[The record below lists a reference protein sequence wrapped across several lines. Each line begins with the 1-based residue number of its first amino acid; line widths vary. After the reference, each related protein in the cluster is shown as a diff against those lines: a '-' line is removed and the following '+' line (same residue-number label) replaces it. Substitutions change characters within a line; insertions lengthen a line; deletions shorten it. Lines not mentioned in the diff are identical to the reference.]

1 MDATRERLLRAARE
15 VFDEE
20 GFRGATTRR
29 IAARAGV
36 NEVTLFRHFASKEE
50 LIGAA
55 LEWSHGEAIARLGAA
70 ALPMIPRDVDGELRP
85 YLRWVLRAF
94 ATSNRGVRTAMAEW
108 EHLPSFRGWLL
119 GPSEAVAAEL
129 RRYLVAAQAAGLM
142 RREVDPLAITH
153 VLLATLFWHGLMPSM
168 LPEHFV
174 GGAEVSMERCIDV
187 VMDAIRRP
195 PDGEEVGS

>member
-1 MDATRERLLRAARE
+1 MDAARERLLRAARE

-55 LEWSHGEAIARLGAA
+55 LEWGHGEAMARLGAA
-70 ALPMIPRDVDGELRP
+70 ALPVIPRDLDGDLRP
-85 YLRWVLRAF
+85 FLRSVLRAF
-94 ATSNRGVRTAMAEW
+94 AASNRGVRTAMAEW

-129 RRYLVAAQAAGLM
+129 GRYLVAAQAAGLM
-142 RREVDPLAITH
+142 RGEVDALAVTH

-168 LPEHFV
+168 LPERFA

-187 VMDAIRRP
+187 VIDAIRRP
-195 PDGEEVGS
+195 PEGEEVGS